1 MSSAVACSTRLEGT
15 PVQGED
21 ATVTQPQCLSNFI
34 QVDERAEMIS
44 VHSWVH
50 KEAWA
55 LGPPLDVTLLAYEEH
70 AGHAQ
75 PQVYNNLRANQA
87 PSCEAC
93 EDLWP

>member
-75 PQVYNNLRANQA
+75 P
-87 PSCEAC
+87 PGEAATSLQQPQS
-93 EDLWP
+93 EPGSLL